1 MFCIFI
7 TFFMANIAFLLT
19 KTHPKIYLKYL
30 SCFFLHISGMLL
42 IFWLSLF
49 IKRISYSSP
58 SVTSIS
64 WSNPINICYIFDCLQ
79 MVKQNTKQK
88 YIHPK
93 CIQLEI
99 SMLWCY
105 ILLKRN
111 MKSDNL
117 QYDTLVRWADVT
129 NDSSIKLL
137 MFQVFFH
144 NFLQNSLQKSF
155 FNNFFY

>member
-7 TFFMANIAFLLT
+7 TFFMANIDFLVT
-19 KTHPKIYLKYL
+19 GMHPKIYLKYFHV
-30 SCFFLHISGMLL
+30 FFLHISGMLL

-79 MVKQNTKQK
+79 MAKQTTKQK
-88 YIHPK
+88 YLHPK

-99 SMLWCY
+99 SMLWCSKEIWNPTIY
-105 ILLKRN
+105 NMIRWFAGPMWQTIRRPSVWRSKYFFIISYRLRALKTHYF
-111 MKSDNL
+111 S
-117 QYDTLVRWADVT
+117 
-129 NDSSIKLL
+129 
-137 MFQVFFH
+137 
-144 NFLQNSLQKSF
+144 FL
-155 FNNFFY
+155 

>member
-1 MFCIFI
+1 
-7 TFFMANIAFLLT
+7 MANIDFLLT
-19 KTHPKIYLKYL
+19 GTHPKIYLKYL

-49 IKRISYSSP
+49 IKKNQLLISSP
-58 SVTSIS
+58 CVTSIS

-79 MVKQNTKQK
+79 MAKQTTKQK
-88 YIHPK
+88 YLHPK

-129 NDSSIKLL
+129 NDSVTRHLT
-137 MFQVFFH
+137 FQLFFH
-144 NFLQNSLQKSF
+144 NFL
-155 FNNFFY
+155 